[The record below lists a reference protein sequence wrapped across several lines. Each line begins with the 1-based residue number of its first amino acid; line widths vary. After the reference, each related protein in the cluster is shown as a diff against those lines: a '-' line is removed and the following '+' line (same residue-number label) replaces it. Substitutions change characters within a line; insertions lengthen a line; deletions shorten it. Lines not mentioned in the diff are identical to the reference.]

1 MSRESREQTSAR
13 TANRSI
19 SSLRIWSSC
28 GDRASAAVPRGG
40 GELIDPPQGSTIQ
53 SDHAHT
59 RTHFASGCASRHYD
73 PLLGPPLQHDS
84 KGVRIAGSSE
94 SARDAESIVEDERM
108 VARVMPGPAHLHD
121 PKLTLRPDL
130 ALPREPEV
138 EDSIDEVILFVLCI
152 CRPAWIA
159 PSGSVR
165 RKLSQQEGRAVQI
178 PEPADQ
184 GEHLP
189 PRLAELREDL
199 ERVQR
204 IEYEEPVVE
213 RFPDPLRVEF
223 EQVQPR
229 LLRGSGQL
237 LPQRAEVQDA
247 QVPLRVIEAVAEA
260 LRMVDQARPT
270 LLEGYVEA
278 SRAVQGARMEDM
290 VGERRLH
297 RAGRT
302 GDQDDVP
309 FRDPACQDLVEPFD
323 VRRDTLH
330 CSSSTISSSRSRIE
344 SICFWIRAFSCGMST
359 IAARLSR
366 SMLARSAI
374 WTRSDRSRSSGF
386 LPM

>member
-1 MSRESREQTSAR
+1 MSRENREQTSAR

-84 KGVRIAGSSE
+84 QGRSHRRLCE
-94 SARDAESIVEDERM
+94 SAGDAESVVEDERM
-108 VARVMPGPAHLHD
+108 VPRVMPGPAHLHD
-121 PKLTLRPDL
+121 PKLTLHPEL

-138 EDSIDEVILFVLCI
+138 EDSVDEVILFVLCI

-178 PEPADQ
+178 PEPSDQ
-184 GEHLP
+184 GEQFP

-199 ERVQR
+199 ERVER
-204 IEYEEPVVE
+204 IEDEETVVE
-213 RFPDPLRVEF
+213 RFPDP
-223 EQVQPR
+223 
-229 LLRGSGQL
+229 
-237 LPQRAEVQDA
+237 
-247 QVPLRVIEAVAEA
+247 
-260 LRMVDQARPT
+260 
-270 LLEGYVEA
+270 A
-278 SRAVQGARMEDM
+278 SK
-290 VGERRLH
+290 
-297 RAGRT
+297 
-302 GDQDDVP
+302 
-309 FRDPACQDLVEPFD
+309 DLVEPFD

-330 CSSSTISSSRSRIE
+330 CSPSTISSSRSRIE
-344 SICFWIRAFSCGMST
+344 SICLWIRAFSCGMST

-386 LPM
+386 LPR